1 MSEKI
6 KSVSLA
12 LAATIAAT
20 CAMADDPIVFQ
31 GTATGE
37 NAAPATDVSDA
48 SKWGG
53 AAPGPDHDYLV
64 TDGKYCG
71 FGGAGTF
78 GGRSIILGDNTTSK
92 AGFLDGSKVT
102 GSWTYDFGT
111 VVMNRGGFYSRATG
125 GMMTIGGDITVNGT
139 SASPVYIKNLG
150 GNNAQMT
157 FSGAF
162 HGSGFLRVFKP
173 YQNND
178 QLTIRFTGDM
188 SDFTGTMYVGENNT
202 RSAYVASIGY
212 RTPVLVGDT
221 TMGCNVS
228 LYPCGAIGACGTGT
242 PYYGCFSVPNLT
254 FAAGSAI
261 RFAVNDTTGGTIRV
275 TNTLTLP
282 ASGQVCL
289 DARAL
294 PDVNPSVRRHPILIA
309 PAGTGISTNS
319 FRLFAGDSN
328 AGVPTVN
335 LVCKLGAC
343 SLEVAQET
351 GREVLYLV
359 MDKYTCLVTADD
371 WSHSSWL
378 PANSA
383 HWSGVSAGT
392 PLDPDMVYL
401 SWNKQMVTPQS
412 TSSFGGKR
420 IVLTSSNVTLTFAT
434 QQITVDDFV
443 LANDAYLKMTT
454 YHSALNGSLT
464 LFDPNGKGL
473 GGRLYTINE
482 ADTATVA
489 STLRGD
495 GVLSLLGV
503 YTLSESR
510 NGNGTFVLSGT
521 NTEFRG
527 KIAVSNN
534 QNHPATNTTLR
545 ISDARAIGGPRTAF
559 TYDALAFS
567 NWSRLRADASLAL
580 TEPTRGVYFVGGN
593 YVSVPDATNTL
604 TLASQTTLAGT
615 LVKQGAG
622 TLALGGTLKFT
633 SGQSATPTAG
643 TNVLQVSAG
652 RIRPASK
659 GGSDGLAISF
669 AAGTGLRFAP
679 LSETD
684 ADVAQYGLYDVKWPT
699 PFDLTETEGKL
710 DVVLD
715 LPENKREIPSR
726 FSFGVCT
733 VPAAAAEAL
742 DGNVVLPKILGYK
755 SSVASEANGDGSVTF
770 TAAYE
775 KVGFILIVE

>member
-1 MSEKI
+1 
-6 KSVSLA
+6 
-12 LAATIAAT
+12 
-20 CAMADDPIVFQ
+20 MADDPVVFQ
-31 GTATGE
+31 GTTTSEA
-37 NAAPATDVSDA
+37 AAPSSDVSDS

-53 AAPGPDHDYLV
+53 SAPGPDHDYLV

-71 FGGAGTF
+71 FGGNGTF

-92 AGFLDGSKVT
+92 AGYLDCSKAS
-102 GSWTYDFGT
+102 GAWTYDFGA
-111 VVMNRGGFYSRATG
+111 VVLNRGGFCSRATG
-125 GMMTIGGDITVNGT
+125 GMSTIGGDITVNGT
-139 SASPVYIKNLG
+139 SASSLYIKNNG
-150 GNNAQMT
+150 GNNSQMT
-157 FSGAF
+157 FTGAF
-162 HGSGFLRVFKP
+162 HGSGHLRVFKP

-188 SDFTGTMYVGENNT
+188 SDFSGTMYIGENDA
-202 RSAYVASIGY
+202 RSSYVASTGY

-228 LYPCGAIGACGTGT
+228 LYPCGAIGACGTGSA
-242 PYYGCFSVPNLT
+242 YYGCFSVPNLT

-282 ASGQVCL
+282 ASGRVCL
-289 DARAL
+289 DVRSL
-294 PDVNPSVRRHPILIA
+294 PDVNPSVRRHPVLIA

-319 FRLFAGDSN
+319 FHFFAE
-328 AGVPTVN
+328 AGATGTPTVKT
-335 LVCKLGAC
+335 VCKLAAC
-343 SLEVAQET
+343 SLEVV
-351 GREVLYLV
+351 EVDGSEILYLV
-359 MDKYTCLVTADD
+359 MDKYTYLATADS
-371 WSHSSWL
+371 WGSSSWD

-383 HWSGVSAGT
+383 RWSGVAAGT
-392 PLDPDMVYL
+392 ALDPEMVYL
-401 SWNKQMVTPQS
+401 TWNKQMVTPYNS
-412 TSSFGGKR
+412 VPVFGGKR
-420 IVLTSSNVTLTFAT
+420 LSLSSGSGNL
-434 QQITVDDFV
+434 V
-443 LANDAYLKMTT
+443 LASTDVTIDDLLMYDSNIRIGYVNHKL
-454 YHSALNGSLT
+454 SGSLT
-464 LFDPNGKGL
+464 IFDPNNRNL
-473 GGRLYTINE
+473 GGSVQL
-482 ADTATVA
+482 AKSTVFTLA

-495 GVLSLLGV
+495 GPLVLQ
-503 YTLSESR
+503 
-510 NGNGTFVLSGT
+510 GTPTIDSDGHDGRGTVVLVGT
-521 NTEFRG
+521 NTTFSG
-527 KIAVSNN
+527 KITVNN
-534 QNHPATNTTLR
+534 IQNHPATNVTLR
-545 ISDARAIGGPRTAF
+545 ISDARAIGGPRSAF
-559 TYDALAFS
+559 AYDALKFS
-567 NWSRLRADASLAL
+567 NWSRLQADASLTLA
-580 TEPTRGVYFVGGN
+580 EPTRGVYFVGGN

-699 PFDLTETEGKL
+699 PFDLTETDGKL

-755 SSVASEANGDGSVTF
+755 SSVASEGNGDGSVTY